1 MNANHCRRSS
11 FPCRNAARS
20 STMGFVALAAIILS
34 VDIRAA
40 DLPEKL
46 TTTTPALRA
55 AVLSSVPPSGLA
67 YPRSTIPA
75 AGKPIRWKK
84 TVIDTKFRGEGVAV
98 GDFNHDGK
106 LDIAVGS
113 VYYTAPDW
121 KMHLMADK
129 APDVDPHAYSDAF
142 LCFADDL
149 NHDGWTDEIVVGFP
163 GKETV
168 WYENP
173 TEKGGPWKKHLI
185 AKISN
190 NESPL
195 YVDIDG
201 NGQRALIM
209 GVAPDNPDGPN
220 AQMAILRPGKDPNQP
235 WDVQTISSKG
245 APGTKRFSH
254 GLGVGSIRA
263 NGRNDVLVKDG
274 WWESPAD
281 NRRAAPW
288 LFHAVNF
295 GPDCSHMLVFDFN
308 GDGRSDVLTCSAH
321 QYGIWLHEQTPD
333 GWKTREIDKSF
344 SETHSVVLADIAGD
358 GLPGF
363 VTGKRWWAHG
373 PSGDPGAGEPAVLYW
388 FELVRKDGKADFIR
402 HEIDDHSGVGTQ
414 FEVADVNGDGLL
426 DVAIGNKHG
435 VFLFEQARD

>member
-1 MNANHCRRSS
+1 
-11 FPCRNAARS
+11 
-20 STMGFVALAAIILS
+20 MGFAALAAVILS
-34 VDIRAA
+34 VDLRAA
-40 DLPEKL
+40 DLPEKS
-46 TTTTPALRA
+46 TTAPSAPRA
-55 AVLSSVPPSGLA
+55 AVFSSVPSSGLA

-75 AGKPIRWKK
+75 GGKTIRWKK
-84 TVIDTKFRGEGVAV
+84 TVLDTKFRGEGVAV

-129 APDVDPHAYSDAF
+129 APDVDPHVYSEAF

-149 NHDGWTDEIVVGFP
+149 NHDGWMDEVVVGFP

-173 TEKGGPWKKHLI
+173 KEQGGRWKKHLI
-185 AKISN
+185 AAISN
-190 NESPL
+190 NESPAYL
-195 YVDIDG
+195 DIDG
-201 NGQRALIM
+201 NGQRALVM
-209 GVAPDNPDGPN
+209 GIAPDNPDGPKT
-220 AQMAILRPGKDPNQP
+220 QMAILRPGKDPTQP
-235 WDVQTISSKG
+235 WDVQVISSTG

-254 GLGVGSIRA
+254 GLGVGSIRG

-274 WWESPAD
+274 WWESPAE
-281 NRRAAPW
+281 NSRSAPW
-288 LFHAVNF
+288 LFHAANF

-344 SETHSVVLADIAGD
+344 SETHSAVLADISGD

-388 FELVRKDGKADFIR
+388 FELARKDGKADFVR

-426 DVAIGNKHG
+426 DVVIGNKHG
-435 VFLFEQARD
+435 VFLFEQVRD

>member
-1 MNANHCRRSS
+1 MSS
-11 FPCRNAARS
+11 GYLPQS
-20 STMGFVALAAIILS
+20 GWL
-34 VDIRAA
+34 IRARRCR
-40 DLPEKL
+40 P
-46 TTTTPALRA
+46 PARQ
-55 AVLSSVPPSGLA
+55 
-67 YPRSTIPA
+67 
-75 AGKPIRWKK
+75 IRWKK

-129 APDVDPHAYSDAF
+129 APDVDPHAYSEAF

-149 NHDGWTDEIVVGFP
+149 NHDGWIDEIVVGFP

-173 TEKGGPWKKHLI
+173 KEQGGPWKKHRI
-185 AKISN
+185 AAVSN
-190 NESPL
+190 NESPT

-201 NGQRALIM
+201 NGQRALVM
-209 GVAPDNPDGPN
+209 GVAPDSPRRPQS
-220 AQMAILRPGKDPNQP
+220 QMAILRPGKDPLSRGTP
-235 WDVQTISSKG
+235 RRFPPRR
-245 APGTKRFSH
+245 APERSRFSH
-254 GLGVGSIRA
+254 GLGVGSIHG

-281 NRRAAPW
+281 NSRAAPW

-308 GDGRSDVLTCSAH
+308 GDGRNDVLTCQCPSIRHLVARTNARRLEDPRDRQDH
-321 QYGIWLHEQTPD
+321 
-333 GWKTREIDKSF
+333 S

-435 VFLFEQARD
+435 VFLFEQVRD